1 MFIGS
6 YPHRS
11 HPTQEVSN
19 DLSFVT
25 CYSPF
30 CHVMLYA
37 SLRIDNA
44 LNTCV
49 TLDTCVALLN
59 YVSFAP

>member
-1 MFIGS
+1 
-6 YPHRS
+6 
-11 HPTQEVSN
+11 
-19 DLSFVT
+19 
-25 CYSPF
+25 
-30 CHVMLYA
+30 MLYA